1 MDKYNKNLNRGY
13 KMKSKLIFGVLALG
27 LSIGLLCTQGQAKEL
42 SVDEI
47 VRKANH
53 MALYQGADSKGKVL
67 LVIKD
72 KQGRIRKREFNML
85 RKNDDTND
93 RDQKYYAFFKS
104 PADVRKM
111 VFLVHK
117 HAELEKDDDRWL
129 YMPSLDLVK
138 RIAAGD
144 KRTSF
149 VGSDFLYEDISGRS
163 PEEDK
168 HELINTTEKHY
179 VVNNVPKDR
188 DSVEFDHYIAYIN
201 RENYIPEKIE
211 FVKKGN
217 RLYRVIE
224 VVKVDNITAN
234 EDGKE
239 VVYPTVT
246 LSIARDLESGSISEM
261 NVSKVKYNIG
271 LGDKLFTERYLRRPP
286 RDAMR

>member
-1 MDKYNKNLNRGY
+1 
-13 KMKSKLIFGVLALG
+13 MKSKLVFGTLILG
-27 LSIGLLCTQGQAKEL
+27 LSIGLSGIQGQAKEL
-42 SVDEI
+42 NVDEI

-53 MALYQGADSKGKVL
+53 MALYQGADGKGKVS

-72 KQGRIRKREFNML
+72 KQGRIRKRAFNML
-85 RKNDDTND
+85 RKNVDSVNQ
-93 RDQKYYAFFKS
+93 DQKYYAFFKS

-117 HAELEKDDDRWL
+117 HTSLDKDDDRWL

-168 HELINTTEKHY
+168 HELVNTTEKFY
-179 VVNNVPKDR
+179 VIKNIPKNPG
-188 DSVEFDHYIAYIN
+188 SVEFEYYIAHIDKKIF
-201 RENYIPEKIE
+201 IPIKIE
-211 FVKKGN
+211 FFKRGD

-224 VVKVDNITAN
+224 VMKIEKIKAAEN
-234 EDGKE
+234 GKE
-239 VVYPTVT
+239 VTYPTVT
-246 LSIARDLESGSISEM
+246 LSVARNLESGSTSEM
-261 NVSKVKYNIG
+261 TFSNVKYNIG
-271 LGDKLFTERYLRRPP
+271 LSDNIFTERYLRRPP
-286 RDAMR
+286 RNAMR